1 MLNWF
6 PYIPER
12 IQEALFPLSRWL
24 HIVCT
29 CLLVGGTLFYEFII
43 PKAIED
49 LKEETQLAVLGRVRW
64 FFGQVVILSALILV
78 FTGSIAVFQQSR
90 LYTGIFHE
98 ARAWIFL
105 HIALGIFALIVA
117 VAAMARTRAPR
128 MPLSWLRVNFV
139 ILLIVI
145 FVSAVSRHMRMMVR
159 NNADQLQLRLP
170 TGDSSPNPP
179 P

>member
-6 PYIPER
+6 PFIPEW
-12 IQEALFPLSRWL
+12 IQEAIFPLNRWL

-29 CLLVGGTLFYEFII
+29 ALLVGGTLFYEFII

-64 FFGQVVILSALILV
+64 FFGQVVIFSALILIV
-78 FTGSIAVFQQSR
+78 TGSISCYQQWR

-98 ARAWIFL
+98 VRAWIFM
-105 HIALGIFALIVA
+105 HIALGVFALIVG
-117 VAAMARTRAPR
+117 VVAMARRRAPR
-128 MPLSWLRVNFV
+128 TPLTWLRVNCV

-145 FVSAVSRHMRMMVR
+145 FVAAVSRHMRMMVR
-159 NNADQLQLRLP
+159 NNAEQLHISP
-170 TGDSSPNPP
+170 SDANPNPP